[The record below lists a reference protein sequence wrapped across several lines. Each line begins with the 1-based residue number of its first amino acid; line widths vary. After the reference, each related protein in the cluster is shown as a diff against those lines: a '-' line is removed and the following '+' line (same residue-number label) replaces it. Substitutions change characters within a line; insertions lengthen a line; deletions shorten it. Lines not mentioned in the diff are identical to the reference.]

1 MDKEVL
7 EDLYKRA
14 VSKGYTKTLEDFTL
28 LINSDEEVLLDNYN
42 YVKEKGYAKPIE
54 DFQALLTE
62 KKNPEVS
69 SIKPTE
75 NIPIAFSESNFSLE
89 NTKLSSDLFE
99 PEKADEYRQFFK
111 YNGFGVPTIGVE
123 KDTDGQYL
131 KGGFGDFINQLPF
144 GEFIDDQARAWA
156 SGKED
161 ADAAEAAAELMNEI
175 GTFSKGNPTVEQ
187 ANIMLK
193 EMFESQTT
201 PMSDEMKQFQ
211 KDLQENGNDAYAAVK
226 AAANNPSAATEY
238 VMRSMRSMF
247 NDDAIATGLA
257 TLGTNTALGFAAGG
271 PYGAL
276 GGFMRGIPAAMTA
289 MGAQTDMALSFGEFF
304 LEELGDGFTRQDVA
318 NLLQDPEKLQKVQN
332 RALARGVSIAA
343 VNAFTAGLGIRI
355 ASNVFRAGRKGL
367 RAGLESFAKV
377 TPLDMAGGSLGEF
390 AAQATSG
397 QEFNTAEM
405 ALEGLLDP
413 MSSIATTVGGTVIDA
428 GSAPSYKINGGKTT
442 KADFIRRLGAMSDE
456 QLEQANFT
464 VNNDDETWRQV
475 DDRLKD
481 IQFGREIKE
490 IYGDIDDEQTRRLTD
505 LEKEKR
511 TLEKKKSTTAQKRLA
526 DVNQE
531 IDEVLEI
538 YKTKREAIGILSAP
552 YYDRNV
558 TSVEDAQKKRKT
570 KEYKQY
576 KTKAKKLAE
585 TMGLTVSAMNDG
597 IGGYFLDDGTY
608 LQELSSEVYLEGATY
623 EQAIEYASV
632 LGAITPETQ
641 ESTIAGMIVGEGEGD
656 ASKFNFIIED
666 NNNLES
672 VRTAL
677 DELGIE
683 YSMNTDTGEIGI
695 IDFADG
701 NNVELNEKIGIFVQ
715 VLNENNINHEQRLER
730 IRSKYI
736 GAEDRAGNLQNI
748 KENSS
753 KFGKSGESVRY
764 IAEQAE
770 KRNKKYLD
778 EKKKA
783 PKTVQEE
790 SKEPVVVKPLPE
802 NSERLQP
809 VDRVK
814 KIAKTIRRAFRRTFL
829 RDAGLPKNI
838 GDAIRAYRR
847 KGTAIQNYLS
857 DQQVVFL
864 DMYDAATKSMTKKQ
878 ERQFGAYVN
887 EALAG
892 NVVDGIFTPEQQN
905 VIESMRL
912 EIDKK
917 TDELVAMLEKYG
929 KNDERT
935 QDLIKTLQDNKGTYI
950 HRTYAAFKDL
960 NYLQEMIGDPAL
972 ARSAINESYDLLVAE
987 TAMDQGISIVEA
999 KKLVDDY
1006 IAQAFDAPDRG
1017 TYIASLADGK
1027 ISSPFLKKRNKNLS
1041 EAFKNYLG
1049 EIKDP
1054 LYNYVNT
1061 LEKVSSYIAAVEYQQ
1076 NLSNSLLRMGLAT
1089 KEGGPG
1095 KKRLESGQQSFNI
1108 LSKLYVPDDVYEA
1121 YQDIQ
1126 RLAPIQNDF
1135 LKYIVTAQGSVKY
1148 GKTILSPMTTA
1159 RNFISGALITMLNG
1173 ENILNPGNWQNASK
1187 SMRLAWDTKKS
1198 PKEIKAEVQQLIELG
1213 VMKDGGRAQ
1222 EIMEI
1227 INDIYALE
1235 GLRRKSG
1242 TLGKNVDKFNNLV
1255 TKVYQFGDDY
1265 YKTFAF
1271 YQKRDA
1277 FVETGMSVEEA
1288 TQKAADR
1295 VRNGQP
1301 TYSQLPRTIRQLRRF
1316 PLTGTFVSFPY
1327 LITQAHYNNLK
1338 FIAEDFK
1345 EGRNKMALKHALNYS
1360 MAIAI
1365 PYGISM
1371 GSRAMFDITDDE
1383 DNALKDMMPEY
1394 YRDASFVYTGKDP
1407 ESGELQYFDI
1417 NTIAPSAQ
1425 IKKGL
1430 DILMKDRNGRNLPDK
1445 IKLAAWEQLEP
1456 YLSLDLTANTGI
1468 AIVTGV
1474 DPTTGNVL
1482 SDDIF
1487 ERVKW
1492 GVNNISPGAIRNAA
1506 NIARSQ
1512 GWFGLDEINPYTG
1525 RRYTVEDELLA
1536 LLGFRVQTTS
1546 WDLQL
1551 KNYARKNSIQ
1561 SSDAVK
1567 QKIKNVKGQQ
1577 SKSLVEVEG
1586 IVTDYREDML
1596 EFSENLLYQI
1606 DAARKQGMEEGE
1618 IVNALSGGGFNSRNV
1633 NALMKGE
1640 MLELQGISK
1649 TQYDR
1654 EIEMLKDR
1662 PDLAANMA
1670 KNLDMYNF
1678 FVNEKNYDSRVRK
1691 DLYRMMREN
1700 ASDEDVLELI
1710 KKSSIDIYKRTL
1722 QSPVSKDLKYNQED
1736 VRKAE
1741 VKSFMRYKDIYQGY
1755 KALHDNPNY
1764 QGTALD
1770 SKSVVDMLYET
1781 DPEMKSL
1788 LLYKYLDGNHDN
1800 NSINKL
1806 NNLHSS
1812 ITGKNIPKSVLEML
1826 QYRILYYGK

>member
-809 VDRVK
+809 IDRVK

-1700 ASDEDVLELI
+1700 ASDEDVLDLI

-1800 NSINKL
+1800 NSINRL

>member
-809 VDRVK
+809 IDRVK

-1800 NSINKL
+1800 NSINRL